1 MAKGNPSKSI
11 MILSAPKGTIL
22 EALQSE
28 DQGGCQLVMDS
39 TGKGEIKVYTCD
51 T

>member
-1 MAKGNPSKSI
+1 MAKGNPDKSI
-11 MILSAPKGTIL
+11 MILSAPKGTTI
-22 EALQSE
+22 EAVKSG